1 MWQEVAIIFIGIFT
15 IIIVGYK
22 IYQILLY
29 KKNIGNKCINCSGCS
44 LKNKDIHYSKRI
56 NNQHLKA

>member
-29 KKNIGNKCINCSGCS
+29 KKNK
-44 LKNKDIHYSKRI
+44 
-56 NNQHLKA
+56 HL

>member
-1 MWQEVAIIFIGIFT
+1 MWQEVAIIFIGILT

-29 KKNIGNKCINCSGCS
+29 KKNIGNKCINWRGCS
-44 LKNKDIHYSKRI
+44 MKNKDTHYSKRI

>member
-29 KKNIGNKCINCSGCS
+29 KKNIGNKCINCSGYS
-44 LKNKDIHYSKRI
+44 LKNKDTHYSKRI

>member
-1 MWQEVAIIFIGIFT
+1 MWQEIAIILIGIFT

-44 LKNKDIHYSKRI
+44 LKKKTHTIQKE
-56 NNQHLKA
+56 